1 MGSLVDG
8 DHALRDGIA
17 ATTTTVGEEVAP
29 KAEPPHVEGSYSSAV
44 STPEPEG
51 EVVVHQDPVQRQ
63 KRKGGR
69 KPIYATSEERKQRN
83 RQAQA
88 AFRERRTEYIKQL
101 EATIKLNEETL
112 RTLQQSHRSAADEC
126 LMLRYKNSLLERILL
141 EKGID
146 VQGELRLKS
155 GSPSLPPARLPPHQP
170 HRPSPLSQPMFN
182 RQPTHQQSVGIAQR
196 SAQVGVSQHEGAY
209 NVHSSQT
216 QQPTPSSHV
225 SPSPAASVSS
235 GYTLHGGMSPAG
247 VEIHA
252 QSQSHKSQFPRAPV
266 LPQPGGFGQGAHV
279 LTPTSIDTPDT
290 NAGSQPGAPSGTP
303 INTRMHSSYIVTP
316 FSRPYEQLG
325 KLPRQEYG
333 AQAISHDQQE
343 PEESTTTPNTFAHEF
358 STARGTQRGSHSEL
372 HSHVGDT
379 DGFGAATSFA
389 DHFDP
394 MLDTDPFGLS
404 ASMHFQTPFS
414 YAQSNVR

>member
-1 MGSLVDG
+1 MGLKMWTI
-8 DHALRDGIA
+8 L
-17 ATTTTVGEEVAP
+17 
-29 KAEPPHVEGSYSSAV
+29 
-44 STPEPEG
+44 
-51 EVVVHQDPVQRQ
+51 
-63 KRKGGR
+63 
-69 KPIYATSEERKQRN
+69 RKQ
-83 RQAQA
+83 AQV

-266 LPQPGGFGQGAHV
+266 LPQPGGFGQ
-279 LTPTSIDTPDT
+279 
-290 NAGSQPGAPSGTP
+290 
-303 INTRMHSSYIVTP
+303 
-316 FSRPYEQLG
+316 
-325 KLPRQEYG
+325 EYG
-333 AQAISHDQQE
+333 AQAMSHDQQE

-358 STARGTQRGSHSEL
+358 STTRGTQRGSHSEL